1 MKEAGMLTSMNPDT
15 HSIMGIDDIRYGVMI
30 ARKAKFEP
38 GRVLNTKS
46 AEEFEKWV
54 KGSRE

>member
-1 MKEAGMLTSMNPDT
+1 MLTSMNPDT